1 MRPRGHGWILRKH
14 LGGKL
19 LFSTC
24 RLSVLMRRDHFASR
38 PTRGQARDDESSIL
52 VHPLTLPRPQ
62 EAPDLGKRSWR
73 RRWGIDQF
81 RRCHFDCEVD
91 DGSLDRMTEAATM
104 RPPAPRGA
112 EHQDARPAI
121 VRPHLA
127 RAHLDCQRLPG
138 MSETEPDLETA
149 AKLKTH
155 GDRYEMLTRSAPR
168 REVEAKAKR
177 PQWNRKG

>member
-1 MRPRGHGWILRKH
+1 
-14 LGGKL
+14 
-19 LFSTC
+19 
-24 RLSVLMRRDHFASR
+24 
-38 PTRGQARDDESSIL
+38 
-52 VHPLTLPRPQ
+52 
-62 EAPDLGKRSWR
+62 
-73 RRWGIDQF
+73 
-81 RRCHFDCEVD
+81 
-91 DGSLDRMTEAATM
+91 M

-155 GDRYEMLTRSAPR
+155 GDRYEMLARARPGVWSRQRGSGRSGIGKADLPR
-168 REVEAKAKR
+168 QQQTMAQRSDGFVGEPVSFSTSERAEDHPLERIPAEICGRCSGHRGWDGRGRSGHER
-177 PQWNRKG
+177 PSALVPSQVSPGRGMPPQNTIWCVATP